1 LTFLTSS
8 RLTFSFLVKQP
19 WEKQGQG
26 SSAWDLKSPSK
37 ETNVLSSE
45 VQHDGTNKA
54 AQSADGSDQGESLL
68 QAEVAA
74 GSESPAIPNVAA
86 SWLE

>member
-1 LTFLTSS
+1 M
-8 RLTFSFLVKQP
+8 KQP

-26 SSAWDLKSPSK
+26 SLAWDLKSPSK
-37 ETNVLSSE
+37 ESGELRSV

-54 AQSADGSDQGESLL
+54 AESADGSDQGETLL

-74 GSESPAIPNVAA
+74 GSESPATPNDAA
-86 SWLE
+86 SSQ